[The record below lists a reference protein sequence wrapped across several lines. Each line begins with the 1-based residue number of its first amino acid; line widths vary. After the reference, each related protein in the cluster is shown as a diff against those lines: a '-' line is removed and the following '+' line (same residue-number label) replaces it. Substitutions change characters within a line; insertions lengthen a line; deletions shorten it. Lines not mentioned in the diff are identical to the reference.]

1 MNYTKPEI
9 TLLASASSAIQGTD
23 LPKQGGANDG
33 KEPPLEIAT
42 PAAYEAD
49 E

>member
-1 MNYTKPEI
+1 MKYSKPEI
-9 TLLASASSAIQGTD
+9 TLLASASSVIQGTTH
-23 LPKQGGANDG
+23 PKASNPTDG
-33 KEPPLEIAT
+33 QVLDENIAT